1 MRQTESTHP
10 TLQCLQ
16 EFIDG
21 RLQGEAFAAV
31 EKHIEHCQECCEK
44 LNDQPDNTLLA
55 LAREVAT
62 IGPPGDEFA
71 IAKTA
76 QAETMLAD
84 DTIPAPLV
92 DHPRYR
98 VFERIGM
105 GGMGAVYKAEHRL
118 MRRIVALKVVHPR
131 LLSNPSAVERF
142 EREVHLAAKLSH
154 PNIVVSYD
162 ADEAGGLHFLA
173 MEYVEG
179 ETLDLRIQ
187 RHGPTSVRQACR
199 WIEQAALGLEH
210 AHDQGMAH
218 RDIKPA
224 NLMIT
229 PEGDVRILDFGLSRI
244 VTERVTPTEA
254 TSSPLTS
261 ETETRTD
268 MILGTPDYVAPEQI
282 VDSSRA
288 DIRSDIYSL
297 GCSLYFLLAGKSP
310 FHQRNLSGKLSAHQ
324 NEPFP
329 DIREQRSDIPA
340 ALHAVLNRM
349 TAKDPEA
356 RFQTPAEVAAQL
368 HSIVEELTKP
378 SKPQHKADASASWL
392 GRLPVRSRIG
402 MVATIGIALLLG
414 YLAADQLLK
423 PSPIGSKGHL
433 LVLLPSK
440 GLWFPDYK
448 ELLLAAQNSDVRL
461 TFAGLGDTPSDLLPT
476 SEPGVAVPDRKLD
489 AALTSQPYDGIVFI
503 GYSTDEFQPGGTG
516 GGETARL
523 INEFQMD
530 KKILGAICAGQRV
543 LAQHGALRGKQVT
556 PALSVHSDEI
566 KYAGATRTEDEVIMD
581 GNVIT
586 AAEAR
591 FAPAFMKAITSALAK
606 KSTNP

>member
-1 MRQTESTHP
+1 MRQTESFHP
-10 TLQCLQ
+10 TLPCLRD
-16 EFIDG
+16 FMDG
-21 RLQGEAFAAV
+21 RLQGDEFTEV
-31 EKHIEHCQECCEK
+31 EKHIEYCQECCEK
-44 LNDQPDNTLLA
+44 LTDQPNNTLLA

-62 IGPPGDEFA
+62 MGPLA
-71 IAKTA
+71 RV
-76 QAETMLAD
+76 AEALLAD
-84 DTIPAPLV
+84 EAIPTPLV

-98 VFERIGM
+98 VIEQIGM

-179 ETLDLRIQ
+179 ETLDVRID
-187 RHGPTSVRQACR
+187 REGPASVKQACG

-210 AHDQGMAH
+210 ARERGMAH

-229 PEGDVRILDFGLSRI
+229 PEGEVRILDFGLSRI
-244 VTERVTPTEA
+244 VKERVSPSET
-254 TSSPLTS
+254 TSSPVTNGS
-261 ETETRTD
+261 ETRTD

-282 VDSSRA
+282 VESSCA

-297 GCSLYFLLAGKSP
+297 GCSLYFLLTGKSP
-310 FHQRNLSGKLSAHQ
+310 FHHRNISGKLSAHQ
-324 NEPFP
+324 KEPFP
-329 DIREQRSDIPA
+329 DIRKHRSDVPD
-340 ALHAVLNRM
+340 ALHAVLTRM

-356 RFQTPAEVAAQL
+356 RFQTPAEVAESLQV
-368 HSIVEELTKP
+368 IVESLEKP
-378 SKPQHKADASASWL
+378 NESPREADGAVSWL
-392 GRLPVRSRIG
+392 GRLPMRSRVGMAAAIG
-402 MVATIGIALLLG
+402 LALLLVP
-414 YLAADQLLK
+414 LTVNQWLE
-423 PSPIGSKGHL
+423 PPPIGSKGHL

-440 GLWFPDYK
+440 GLWFPDYE
-448 ELLLAAQNSDVRL
+448 ELVLAAQVSGVRL
-461 TFAGLGDTPSDLLPT
+461 TFAGLGDGPSDVLAT
-476 SEPGVAVPDRKLD
+476 SKPGVAVPDRKLD
-489 AALTSQPYDGIVFI
+489 SAVVSEPYDGIVFI
-503 GYSTDEFQPGGTG
+503 GYRTEEFQPGGVG
-516 GGETARL
+516 GADAARL

-530 KKILGAICAGQRV
+530 KKILGAVCAGQRV

-556 PALSVHSDEI
+556 PAVSVHSDEI
-566 KYAGATRTEDEVIMD
+566 KYGGASRTKDNVVMD
-581 GNVIT
+581 GNVVT

-591 FAPAFMKAITSALAK
+591 FAGEFMRSVTSAIAR
-606 KSTNP
+606 KSTTL